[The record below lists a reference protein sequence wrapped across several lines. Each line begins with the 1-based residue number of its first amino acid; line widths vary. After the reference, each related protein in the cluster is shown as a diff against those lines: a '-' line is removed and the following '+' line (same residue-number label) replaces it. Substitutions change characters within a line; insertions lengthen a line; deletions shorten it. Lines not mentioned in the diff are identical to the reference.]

1 MQFGIE
7 LSSAKKKTWILIVE
21 TISYQN
27 LSCYRKILFIT
38 APDPHHAKEKARN
51 WCEGE
56 QITSIIAIPFDPS
69 RMGDALIDSTVKKLS
84 EKPYNIEEGEDY

>member
-1 MQFGIE
+1 MKFMKV
-7 LSSAKKKTWILIVE
+7 KKKTWILIVE

>member
-1 MQFGIE
+1 MK
-7 LSSAKKKTWILIVE
+7 AKKKTWILIVE
-21 TISYQN
+21 TISCQD

-38 APDPHHAKEKARN
+38 APDSHHAKEKARN

-69 RMGDALIDSTVKKLS
+69 RMGDALVDSTVKNLPKES
-84 EKPYNIEEGEDY
+84 YNIEKGEDN

>member
-1 MQFGIE
+1 MKFMK
-7 LSSAKKKTWILIVE
+7 AKKKTWILIVE

-38 APDPHHAKEKARN
+38 APDPHYAKEKARN

-69 RMGDALIDSTVKKLS
+69 RMGDALIDSTVKNFPKKS
-84 EKPYNIEEGEDY
+84 YNIAEGED